1 MTDALNLIRG
11 AIDRFGA
18 RVREVPDDAWNNP
31 TPCTEW
37 TVRDLVNHLVG
48 EHLWTPHIL
57 AGEPLEQVGTRYDGD
72 LLGDDP
78 VKAWEQAAQ
87 RSRSAWLDTD
97 LSGTYRFSFGEAP
110 LTTYADQMLVDLT
123 IHEWDL
129 ARGISRAVSFDPQA
143 VELCL
148 AYARANVA
156 RWDGLGIIDPPI
168 PTNSTDPVVQLLS
181 LTGRA
186 V

>member
-1 MTDALNLIRG
+1 MINALDLIPG

-18 RVREVPDDAWNNP
+18 RVHEVPAGAWNNP

-37 TVRDLVNHLVG
+37 SVRDLVNHLAD
-48 EHLWTPHIL
+48 EHLWAPHIL
-57 AGEPLEQVGTRYDGD
+57 AGEPLAQVGDRYDGD
-72 LLGDDP
+72 LLGEDP

-87 RSRSAWLDTD
+87 RSRKAWLGAD
-97 LSGTYRFSFGEAP
+97 LSGTYRFSFGEAQ

-123 IHEWDL
+123 VHEWDL
-129 ARGISRAVSFDPQA
+129 ARGIDRPGSLEPNA

-148 AYARANVA
+148 AYAHANVR

-168 PTNSTDPVVQLLS
+168 PTDSTDPVVQLLS